1 MGRRNRRIKT
11 AKKIITTIYSSMKK
25 FRLKRYLA
33 TVIYLNKKGKAKV
46 FVFAVA
52 FLLKIK
58 ERIGQ
63 ELVVSFS

>member
-1 MGRRNRRIKT
+1 ME
-11 AKKIITTIYSSMKK
+11 K

-52 FLLKIK
+52 FLLKNQRKNWARACCVLFLNFTI
-58 ERIGQ
+58 
-63 ELVVSFS
+63 